1 MQQLLTILLG
11 FALIAITAV
20 AQPTC
25 PGYTVT
31 RAWDEAP
38 AAMAAGGGT
47 GPEDIAYNPTS
58 GLLYVAHDQLN
69 TGTDILLEYTLDG
82 VLLQTNA
89 MTPGTGGLCAMP
101 SSPNLLLASGST
113 VVEIDPTG
121 APVVGGASAN
131 VSGYGNIQDIDFD
144 ALGNLWIHD
153 GNSGDFSIL
162 NLTTGVATSQFVANF
177 GSQCL
182 TFTPAG
188 NIAVAAA
195 FFNTGPYASGTYVEL
210 DVAGTVQCVGFAT
223 DPRLTN
229 NPDSC
234 AAGPA
239 FTLVNGMTWID
250 VTNELA
256 ISSFFA
262 VQGVNV
268 ARLAPDGTARISKV
282 GQDGVRNDAL
292 VFEAFCSGDAVVGT
306 AGFTIGVRNTFAGDT
321 IVWGVSLARDCLNP
335 TVGTNGST
343 LYLDG
348 SPANLILLQFIPTAT
363 STFSIPIDLTLV
375 APSLAGAEVWSQ
387 FAGVDFSAPGLDTLL
402 TAAFRVR
409 FDLQ

>member
-1 MQQLLTILLG
+1 
-11 FALIAITAV
+11 
-20 AQPTC
+20 
-25 PGYTVT
+25 
-31 RAWDEAP
+31 
-38 AAMAAGGGT
+38 
-47 GPEDIAYNPTS
+47 
-58 GLLYVAHDQLN
+58 
-69 TGTDILLEYTLDG
+69 
-82 VLLQTNA
+82 
-89 MTPGTGGLCAMP
+89 
-101 SSPNLLLASGST
+101 
-113 VVEIDPTG
+113 
-121 APVVGGASAN
+121 
-131 VSGYGNIQDIDFD
+131 
-144 ALGNLWIHD
+144 
-153 GNSGDFSIL
+153 
-162 NLTTGVATSQFVANF
+162 
-177 GSQCL
+177 
-182 TFTPAG
+182 
-188 NIAVAAA
+188 
-195 FFNTGPYASGTYVEL
+195 VEL
-210 DVAGTVQCVGFAT
+210 DAAGTVQCVGFAT

-239 FTLVNGMTWID
+239 FTLVNGMTWIG

-268 ARLAPDGTARISKV
+268 ARLAPDGTARVSKV
-282 GQDGVRNDAL
+282 GQDGVRNDGL

-321 IVWGVSLARDCLNP
+321 VVWGVSLARDCLNP

-348 SPANLILLQFIPTAT
+348 APANLILLQFIPTAT
-363 STFSIPIDLTLV
+363 SVFTIPIDLTLV

-387 FAGVDFSAPGLDTLL
+387 FAGVDFSSPGLDTLL